1 MALTMLAKANH
12 LNLHHWESARGVGVE
27 MTMKQF
33 YILLVLVAGCFGL
46 VACEEDPVSA
56 PVGASGEIVGFVTL
70 RDVNGVRRTDMSG
83 VRVTLRGTTF
93 SALTDTNGKWRM
105 TSVPAGIY
113 DLDMSKPA
121 FATNHLRAFQFVGG
135 GTAYLPSV
143 IDLVESRQ
151 DTFMLEKL
159 SFLSDYQYY
168 RKDTLVE
175 TDTGWMQPLDSTEI
189 PNRFIALEGMAS
201 FEIDTQTSA
210 VVYLRPYYTDLTIV
224 PSTNYA
230 VGVITKGHS
239 TFKLSVQYPLQ
250 YGYPRGVPV
259 ELVLTTRQNNTY
271 YFEPDTRKR
280 IVTDPH
286 DLLRVMV
293 TLPME

>member
-1 MALTMLAKANH
+1 
-12 LNLHHWESARGVGVE
+12 
-27 MTMKQF
+27 
-33 YILLVLVAGCFGL
+33 
-46 VACEEDPVSA
+46 VSA

-70 RDVNGVRRTDMSG
+70 RDVNGVRFNDMSG

-93 SALTDTNGKWRM
+93 SVLTDTNGKWRIW
-105 TSVPAGIY
+105 SVPAGIY
-113 DLDMSKPA
+113 DLDISKQG

-189 PNRFIALEGMAS
+189 PNRFIAFEGMAS
-201 FEIDTQTSA
+201 FEIDTQSSA
-210 VVYLRPYYTDLTIV
+210 VVYLRPYYTDLSIV

-230 VGVITKGHS
+230 VGVITKGHN